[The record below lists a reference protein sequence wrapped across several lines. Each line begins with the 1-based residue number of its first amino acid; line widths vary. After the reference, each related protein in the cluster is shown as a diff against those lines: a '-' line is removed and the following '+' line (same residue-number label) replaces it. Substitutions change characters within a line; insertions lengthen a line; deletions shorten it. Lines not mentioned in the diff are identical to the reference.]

1 MGNSASSG
9 NNLVSTAV
17 AASSDASLKLQL
29 AEREAEL
36 EELRRRVAASEAAT
50 AQHGVAVAKAEQQA
64 QAAAKGAEPWALCS
78 SCLTTQLSRSMP
90 LSNLSYRLDES
101 RSVAVRGKL

>member
-1 MGNSASSG
+1 M
-9 NNLVSTAV
+9 
-17 AASSDASLKLQL
+17 
-29 AEREAEL
+29 
-36 EELRRRVAASEAAT
+36 AT
-50 AQHGVAVAKAEQQA
+50 AGTNVGDARVQVVAVAKAEQQA